1 MHTSSL
7 ITRQRA
13 EQVNET
19 LLTDCPEPETT
30 HTHIHT
36 LTHRPPLQTSITHLC
51 SLSRKLGEGRAATQ
65 PPTHATNT
73 RNKNTHTHTHVDP
86 LPAPPSP
93 LNLSPFSPYT
103 NTDKPL
109 SNLSSFCPLKLMTGG
124 KERTRHAHV
133 NAPPHGINT
142 AHLNTSRV
150 SFSSG
155 PRGAADHKAV
165 LVVTTSVFSFF
176 LNKSSKYARR
186 CLESPTYLLPDDG
199 GCNAPLRAER
209 GARL

>member
-1 MHTSSL
+1 MNIHELSGPIEASGG
-7 ITRQRA
+7 RC
-13 EQVNET
+13 VN
-19 LLTDCPEPETT
+19 T
-30 HTHIHT
+30 HTHTHT
-36 LTHRPPLQTSITHLC
+36 HTPPPPSKPPSLTYVPSHANWGKGGQLHNRPRMQ
-51 SLSRKLGEGRAATQ
+51 Q
-65 PPTHATNT
+65 THAT
-73 RNKNTHTHTHVDP
+73 KTHTHTHVDP